1 MKAIDDNR
9 VELLKQTV
17 PDWVKAV
24 QKSKEKDANLI
35 MTFDAF
41 ADDPQLLFDALWLAH
56 DEGVAVMLAPSTQ
69 ERGEDDR
76 GTTGVRP

>member
-1 MKAIDDNR
+1 MDDNR

-17 PDWVKAV
+17 PEWVKTV

-35 MTFDAF
+35 MTLDAF
-41 ADDPQLLFDALWLAH
+41 ADDPQLLFDALWFAH

-69 ERGEDDR
+69 ERGER
-76 GTTGVRP
+76 